1 MLYRGN
7 EDATRE
13 TITGMLARFA
23 NMFLPGIKITLI
35 CRHVSNDTVY
45 ACFTEDADLEKVKQV
60 IGHYQQE
67 MNKRNTAL
75 VGFKRDGE

>member
-13 TITGMLARFA
+13 TIRMILARFA
-23 NMFLPGIKITLI
+23 NLFLPGIKVTLI
-35 CRHVSNDTVY
+35 VRHVSNDKVY
-45 ACFTEDADLEKVKQV
+45 ACFTEDNDLEKVKQV

-67 MNKRNTAL
+67 MNKRKTSL